1 MLSPAKLDMIA
12 VSCAFG
18 NPGNQPGVS
27 LTILHLSDLHFHA
40 LPRTFPEWASKRVLG
55 AANLVLRRAQHY
67 PLARAKAL
75 VEQVRA
81 LSWDHLVISGDLTQL
96 ALEQEFEQAR
106 EVLSPLLENPE
117 CVTVLPGNHD
127 RYVAAAQF
135 PEDRFQKHFGEFWT
149 EGPLW
154 AKALGEGWHLLGW
167 DSTHPNDWWSACGTV
182 PQATI
187 AATERHL
194 STLPDNAKVL
204 LANHYPLWFP
214 EGWRV
219 KPRHELHNLLTV
231 RTWILRQPQLRAYLH
246 GHVHRNWHLTIPRKG
261 MPALEAVN
269 SASSTEVLHSGK
281 TSSFHR
287 IVLDGEVLAVEPITF

>member
-1 MLSPAKLDMIA
+1 MLSPAKLDIIA

-204 LANHYPLWFP
+204 LCPDQRGLDHACVPP
-214 EGWRV
+214 TMRWRV
-219 KPRHELHNLLTV
+219 REGGPER
-231 RTWILRQPQLRAYLH
+231 RQLC
-246 GHVHRNWHLTIPRKG
+246 
-261 MPALEAVN
+261 
-269 SASSTEVLHSGK
+269 
-281 TSSFHR
+281 
-287 IVLDGEVLAVEPITF
+287 DGGRFIAVESKEAELVALKISSSRGPLHQT

>member
-1 MLSPAKLDMIA
+1 MQLAILTI
-12 VSCAFG
+12 
-18 NPGNQPGVS
+18 NQADVS

-40 LPRTFPEWASKRVLG
+40 LPHAFPEWASKRVLG

-75 VEQVRA
+75 VEQVRT

-96 ALEQEFEQAR
+96 ALEEEFAQACK
-106 EVLSPLLENPE
+106 VLTPLLENPE
-117 CVTVLPGNHD
+117 RVTVLPGNHD
-127 RYVAAAQF
+127 RYVADAQF

-149 EGPLW
+149 KGPLR

-167 DSTHPNDWWSACGTV
+167 DSTHPTDWWSACGTV
-182 PQATI
+182 PKAVV

-194 STLPDNAKVL
+194 SALPGDAKVL

-214 EGWRV
+214 EGWRS
-219 KPRHELHNLLTV
+219 KPRHELHNLLPV
-231 RTWILRQPQLRAYLH
+231 RAWMLRQPKLRAYLH
-246 GHVHRNWHLTIPRKG
+246 GHVHRNWHLTIPREG

-269 SASSTEVLHSGK
+269 SASSTEVLHSGE

-287 IVLDGEVLAVEPITF
+287 IVLDGETISVEPMTYF